1 MGMKIAMIGG
11 GSHFTDAILE
21 SMFPDALYDGCRL
34 VLYDVDQGKLAHS
47 MKRAGRLV
55 EEKKSTIRLESSM
68 SLEKTLK
75 DCRYVIVS
83 CEKLRVPYWHKD
95 IDIPRRHGVTQF
107 TGENG
112 GPGGQ
117 AHAMRNITLFMD
129 LFGKIMTICPEAW
142 VMNFTNPMSFLCTY
156 LRDVPGLKW
165 AGICHQ
171 VKGSMGVISEMLGM
185 EPGDLE
191 FVSGGIN
198 HFNWLLDVRKR
209 GTSKSYLPEFL
220 AKVRESP
227 YWQKLHPKIP
237 TQVFTKDLLDFTGC
251 YPIGFDDHICE
262 YVSFFYPE
270 ETWRERGYDPKIDCL
285 ARDLKILE
293 KNKHLDAEG
302 RAELKTK
309 ARQEFMDWPF
319 PKDDTVPYYKESP
332 VEIMKALETSEPFHL
347 HSIVTTNRGCID
359 NLPYDAVVDIP
370 GTVYGGD
377 IRGVHVGPLPDFVA
391 ELCRRQIAIHEM
403 VVKGTV
409 AGDRQT
415 IYESMALDPWVRNL
429 ATARRIADDFFDAYR
444 EELPQF
450 HRSSG
455 SGS

>member
-1 MGMKIAMIGG
+1 MKISMIGG
-11 GSHFTDAILE
+11 GSHFTDAILA
-21 SMFPDALYDGCRL
+21 SMFQDELYDGSCL
-34 VLYDVDQGKLAHS
+34 VLHDVDDGKLAHS
-47 MKRAGRLV
+47 LKRADKLV
-55 EEKKSTIRLESSM
+55 AGAESSIRVEGTM
-68 SLEKTLK
+68 ELEKALGGS
-75 DCRYVIVS
+75 RYVIVS

-95 IDIPRRHGVTQF
+95 IEIPQRHGVMQF

-117 AHAMRNITLFMD
+117 AHAMRNITLFME
-129 LFGKIMTICPEAW
+129 LFGQIRELCPDAW

-156 LRDVPGLKW
+156 LRDLPWLKW

-198 HFNWLLDVRKR
+198 HFNWLLDVRRR
-209 GTSKSYLPEFL
+209 GEQASLLPQFL
-220 AKVRESP
+220 DKVRTSP
-227 YWQKLHPKIP
+227 YWEKLHPKIP
-237 TQVFTKDLLDFTGC
+237 TQIFTRDLLDFTGC

-270 ETWRERGYDPKIDCL
+270 ETWRDKGYDPKIDRL
-285 ARDLKILE
+285 GRDLKILE
-293 KNKHLDAEG
+293 ENKHLDAEG

-332 VEIMKALETSEPFHL
+332 VEIMRALETGEPFHL
-347 HSIVTTNRGCID
+347 HSVVTVNNGCID

-370 GTVYGGD
+370 ATVYGD
-377 IRGVHVGPLPDFVA
+377 AIRGMHVGPLPDFGA
-391 ELCRRQIAIHEM
+391 ELCRRQIVIHERI
-403 VVKGTV
+403 VKATV
-409 AGDRQT
+409 AGDRQAV
-415 IYESMALDPWVRNL
+415 YECMALDPWVRDL
-429 ATARRIADDFFDAYR
+429 KAAKLIADDFFDAYR

-450 HRSSG
+450 QH
-455 SGS
+455 